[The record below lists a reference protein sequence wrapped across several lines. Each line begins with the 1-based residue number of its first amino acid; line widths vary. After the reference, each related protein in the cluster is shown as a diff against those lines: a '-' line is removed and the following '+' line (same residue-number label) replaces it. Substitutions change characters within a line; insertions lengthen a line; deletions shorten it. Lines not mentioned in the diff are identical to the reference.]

1 MSKKF
6 FVFGTHYFVSL
17 SVLSKPTD
25 PWYTDSVTVAASV
38 AGSVVPR
45 DVQGNEITGG
55 ERNGAANSGE
65 WNRYQ
70 LVNGMVICQW
80 FVVIHGI
87 EWDFFMQ
94 GLDGI

>member
-1 MSKKF
+1 MLIYQR
-6 FVFGTHYFVSL
+6 VNQLFGVQEILCVWYTLRCFSQYFVETHR
-17 SVLSKPTD
+17 PNR
-25 PWYTDSVTVAASV
+25 YTDCRATVVSASV

-70 LVNGMVICQW
+70 LVNGMVFSVSGSW
-80 FVVIHGI
+80 N
-87 EWDFFMQ
+87 
-94 GLDGI
+94 